1 MTDDFNRA
9 DGPLGANWTKPPA
22 SEHNL
27 VIVNNQ
33 VGVDDVE
40 QSHNYAF
47 WSADGFS
54 EDQYSQVTMVNIG
67 NWNGVIVRAKADVDE
82 FYLAIVTGDNDYSIF
97 VRTASGYTLLAA
109 GSMETWSPG
118 DIVGLE
124 ASGSGPVNLT
134 LLKNGNPALTYTDS
148 TYNIIGGSPG
158 IGMWSSSGSNLRVDN
173 WEGGDL
179 GMLGVLLPETQEPSA
194 PANLMAT
201 AIGVSQVHLSWTA
214 STDNVTV
221 TGYLVQRQDPGS
233 TSFVHVGT
241 TTGTSYTDTGLA
253 EGSNYS
259 YRVLV
264 SDATGSLQG
273 YSGVAGVTTASPAI
287 GPRRAR

>member
-1 MTDDFNRA
+1 VTDDFNRA

-33 VGVDDVE
+33 VGVEIE

-54 EDQYSQVTMVNIG
+54 EDQYSQVAMVNIG

-82 FYLAIVTGDNDYSIF
+82 FYLGIVRSNQFYSIF
-97 VRTASGYTLLAA
+97 VRTPPTGYIDLAD
-109 GSMETWSPG
+109 GSTETWSPG

-134 LLKNGNPALTYTDS
+134 LLKNGTPVLTYTDS
-148 TYNIIGGSPG
+148 TYNITGGSPG
-158 IGMWSSSGSNLRVDN
+158 IGIFSPSGSNLMVDN

-194 PANLMAT
+194 PGNLVAS

-214 STDNVTV
+214 STDNVSV
-221 TGYLVQRQDPGS
+221 TGYLVERQDPGS
-233 TSFVHVGT
+233 ASFVHVGT
-241 TTGTSYTDTGLA
+241 ITGTSYTDTGLA
-253 EGSNYS
+253 AGSDYR

-264 SDATGSLQG
+264 ADARGNLKE
-273 YSGVAGVTTASPAI
+273 YSGVASVTTASPTI
-287 GPRRAR
+287 KEN

>member
-1 MTDDFNRA
+1 VTDDFNRA

-33 VGVDDVE
+33 VGVEIE

-54 EDQYSQVTMVNIG
+54 EDQYSQVAMVNIG

-82 FYLAIVTGDNDYSIF
+82 FYLGIVRSNQFYSIF
-97 VRTASGYTLLAA
+97 VRTPPTGYIDLAD
-109 GSMETWSPG
+109 GSTETWSPG

-134 LLKNGNPALTYTDS
+134 LLKNGTPVLTYTDS
-148 TYNIIGGSPG
+148 TYNITGGSPG
-158 IGMWSSSGSNLRVDN
+158 IGIFSPSGSNLRVDN

-194 PANLMAT
+194 PANLVAT

-214 STDNVTV
+214 STDNVRV

-233 TSFVHVGT
+233 TSFVHVGM

-253 EGSNYS
+253 DGSNYS

-264 SDATGSLQG
+264 SDATGSLKG
-273 YSGVAGVTTASPAI
+273 YSGVASVTTASPAI
-287 GPRRAR
+287 GPRRSR

>member
-1 MTDDFNRA
+1 M
-9 DGPLGANWTKPPA
+9 
-22 SEHNL
+22 
-27 VIVNNQ
+27 
-33 VGVDDVE
+33 DDVE

-54 EDQYSQVTMVNIG
+54 EDQYSQVKMVDIG

-82 FYLAIVTGDNDYSIF
+82 FYLAIVTGDNNYSIF

-109 GSMETWSPG
+109 GSMETWSAG

-134 LLKNGNPALTYTDS
+134 LLKNGNPALTYADS
-148 TYNIIGGSPG
+148 TYNLIGGSPG
-158 IGMWSSSGSNLRVDN
+158 IGMWSSSESNLRVDN

-194 PANLMAT
+194 PANLVAT
-201 AIGVSQVHLSWTA
+201 AIGVNQVHLSWTA
-214 STDNVTV
+214 STDNVRV

-233 TSFVHVGT
+233 MSFVHVGT
-241 TTGTSYTDTGLA
+241 TTGTELHRHG
-253 EGSNYS
+253 
-259 YRVLV
+259 
-264 SDATGSLQG
+264 
-273 YSGVAGVTTASPAI
+273 I
-287 GPRRAR
+287 GRG

>member
-27 VIVNNQ
+27 VIVNNE
-33 VGVDDVE
+33 VGVDVE
-40 QSHNYAF
+40 NSHNYAF
-47 WSADGFS
+47 WSADSFS

-82 FYLAIVTGDNDYSIF
+82 FYLGIVTGDHTYNIY
-97 VRTASGYTLLAA
+97 VRTASGYTSLAA
-109 GSMETWSPG
+109 GFTEIWSPG
-118 DIVGLE
+118 DIIRLE
-124 ASGSGPVNLT
+124 ASGSGPANLT
-134 LLKNGNPALTYTDS
+134 LLKNGIPVLTYTDS
-148 TYNIIGGSPG
+148 TYNITGGSPG
-158 IGMWSSSGSNLRVDN
+158 IGIYSPSGSNLRVDN

-194 PANLMAT
+194 PANLVAT
-201 AIGVSQVHLSWTA
+201 AIDVSQVHLSWTA
-214 STDNVTV
+214 STDNVRV

-253 EGSNYS
+253 AGSDYR

-264 SDATGSLQG
+264 ADARGNLKE
-273 YSGVAGVTTASPAI
+273 YSGLASVTTASPTI
-287 GPRRAR
+287 NPRRAR